1 MLTNNKAYAKIMAD
15 YSQKRSFAESERDK
29 RVLEIYEKL
38 PRIKEIDKE
47 ITNAGIENMG
57 KILKDRENAAKYN
70 KDLDDTI
77 ERLNNEK
84 TQLLKANN
92 IDVDFDKPKY
102 ECSFCG
108 DTGYIEGKK
117 CACLKQQLIDYAY
130 DISNMKT
137 LINEQTFDK
146 FDVTFY
152 GDNKIGNVNMTE
164 RENIE
169 DIVNIS
175 INFCK
180 EPENSKN
187 LLFYGAPGLGKTFIS
202 SSIAKEMLD
211 KGYTVIY
218 SGASRLFAAYD
229 DYRFGRMSDT
239 EEFEDMLKLIYDAD
253 LLIIDDLGVEM
264 HGPSSFQFLFDLIN
278 ERILGNKRMIIS
290 TNLSMEEISKVYTA
304 RITSRLF
311 ENFHCLRFAGKDIRT
326 QKLIRANKGHKN
338 GK

>member
-29 RVLEIYEKL
+29 TVTEIYEKL

-57 KILKDRENAAKYN
+57 KILKDRNNAAKYN
-70 KDLDDTI
+70 EELSATI
-77 ERLNNEK
+77 EKLKNERTELLTKNNV
-84 TQLLKANN
+84 
-92 IDVDFDKPKY
+92 DVDFDKPKY
-102 ECSFCG
+102 ICRICQ
-108 DTGYIEGKK
+108 DTGYVDSQK
-117 CACLKQQLIDYAY
+117 CVCLKQQLIDYAY

-146 FDVTFY
+146 FDFTFY
-152 GDNKIGNVNMTE
+152 GDSKIGNVNMTE

-180 EPENSKN
+180 DPENSKN
-187 LLFYGAPGLGKTFIS
+187 ILFYGASGLGKTFLS

-264 HGPSSFQFLFDLIN
+264 HGPSSFQFLFDLVN
-278 ERILGNKRMIIS
+278 ERLLGNKRMIIS

-326 QKLIRANKGHKN
+326 QKLIRANKGQKN
-338 GK
+338 EK

>member
-29 RVLEIYEKL
+29 TILSVYEKL

-57 KILKDRENAAKYN
+57 KILKDRQNAAKYN
-70 KDLDDTI
+70 EELAKII
-77 ERLNNEK
+77 EEK
-84 TQLLKANN
+84 KKERSELLKENN
-92 IDVDFDKPKY
+92 IDENFDKPKY
-102 ECSFCG
+102 ICPLCE
-108 DTGYIEGKK
+108 DTGYIESQK
-117 CACLKQQLIDYAY
+117 CTCLKQQLIDYAY

-146 FDVTFY
+146 FDLSYY
-152 GDNKIGNVNMTE
+152 GDGKIKNLDMTE

-180 EPENSKN
+180 NPENSKN
-187 LLFYGAPGLGKTFIS
+187 LLFYGTPGLGKTFIS
-202 SSIAKEMLD
+202 SAIAKEMLD

-229 DYRFGRMSDT
+229 DYRFGRMTDT
-239 EEFEDMLKLIYDAD
+239 EDFEDMLKLVYDAD

-278 ERILGNKRMIIS
+278 ERLLSNKRMIIS
-290 TNLSMEEISKVYTA
+290 TNLTMEEISKVYTA

-311 ENFHCLRFAGKDIRT
+311 ENFHCLRFVGKDIRT
-326 QKLIRANKGHKN
+326 QKLIREKKGQ
-338 GK
+338 